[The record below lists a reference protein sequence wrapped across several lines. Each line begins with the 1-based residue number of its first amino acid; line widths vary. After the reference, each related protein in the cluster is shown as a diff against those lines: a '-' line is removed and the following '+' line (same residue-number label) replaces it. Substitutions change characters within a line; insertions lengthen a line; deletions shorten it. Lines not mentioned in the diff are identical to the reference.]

1 MNMGIKEKFSSM
13 FGREEAEPEYV
24 EVDLGQESE
33 KRKVMVRPFIL
44 KNFDD
49 ADKILNALREG
60 YTIAVIDITPLKKK
74 DMIEL
79 KRVIAKI
86 KKTANALEG
95 EVAGF
100 GEGMIIVTPSFAE
113 IYKPGKKKGE
123 KEKKSQDK
131 KKGKA
136 Q

>member
-1 MNMGIKEKFSSM
+1 MGIKEKISGM
-13 FGREEAEPEYV
+13 FNKEEEQPEYV
-24 EVDLGQESE
+24 EVDLGEEESK

-44 KNFDD
+44 KKFDD
-49 ADKILNALREG
+49 VDKILNALREG

-74 DMIEL
+74 DMMEL

-113 IYKPGKKKGE
+113 IYKPKNKKQ
-123 KEKKSQDK
+123 KKDNS
-131 KKGKA
+131 
-136 Q
+136 